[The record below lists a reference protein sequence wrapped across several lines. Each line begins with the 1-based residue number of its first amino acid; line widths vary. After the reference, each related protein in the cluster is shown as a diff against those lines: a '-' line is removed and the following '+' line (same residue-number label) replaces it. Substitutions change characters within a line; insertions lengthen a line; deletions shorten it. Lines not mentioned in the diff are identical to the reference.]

1 MVNQKAFW
9 NVNRNHNGSPCCAWK
24 RIYLWIHFTSHLS
37 CIRFVAHNFQ
47 ELKNNCFQI
56 GSSADWAYD
65 TADIPCSY
73 AVELRDEG
81 RYGFLLPESEIKPVE
96 EEMFAAFKKMADH
109 VIDGRCKTK

>member
-1 MVNQKAFW
+1 MEKNSLLDLFHKSFTLLQVRCQQ
-9 NVNRNHNGSPCCAWK
+9 
-24 RIYLWIHFTSHLS
+24 LTIH
-37 CIRFVAHNFQ
+37 
-47 ELKNNCFQI
+47 NCFEK

-109 VIDGRCKTK
+109 VIDGRCETKQLQELINCKKINAVMY

>member
-1 MVNQKAFW
+1 MEN
-9 NVNRNHNGSPCCAWK
+9 NSP
-24 RIYLWIHFTSHLS
+24 LDPSHKSSILHLVCS
-37 CIRFVAHNFQ
+37 QLFRFENTF
-47 ELKNNCFQI
+47 CI

-96 EEMFAAFKKMADH
+96 EEMFEAFKKMADH
-109 VIDGRCKTK
+109 VIDGRCATK

>member
-1 MVNQKAFW
+1 MSTEITTALRAVHGKEFTF
-9 NVNRNHNGSPCCAWK
+9 GSISQV
-24 RIYLWIHFTSHLS
+24 IYPAS
-37 CIRFVAHNFQ
+37 
-47 ELKNNCFQI
+47 

-109 VIDGRCKTK
+109 VIDGRCETK

>member
-1 MVNQKAFW
+1 MLYTEKNLLLDPSHKSFILLQVRCLQFLSLL
-9 NVNRNHNGSPCCAWK
+9 RNFLT
-24 RIYLWIHFTSHLS
+24 IL
-37 CIRFVAHNFQ
+37 
-47 ELKNNCFQI
+47 

-96 EEMFAAFKKMADH
+96 EEMFAAFKKMGDH
-109 VIDGRCKTK
+109 VIDGRCENK